1 MYPPKH
7 HVEKDLEKVYRV
19 IEDFGFATVISQ
31 TKEDVIVTQLPL
43 ILEREKGVNGTLVG
57 HLDKN
62 NPHVQYLDDRNITV
76 IFHGPNAYIS
86 PNVYESSQLPTWN
99 SISVHIKGTVHISES
114 SENVRDSIIKMT
126 SLLEN
131 EDNPFVLDKKNKK
144 MSGMLNHI
152 VGFNIEIDEIIGRF
166 KLSQDKTT
174 RDTELAKQHLILK
187 NKTGY
192 EEIIN
197 FVI

>member
-19 IEDFGFATVISQ
+19 IEDFSFATVISQ

-43 ILEREKGVNGTLVG
+43 ILERENGVNGTLVG

-62 NPHVQYLDDRNITV
+62 NPHVQYLDDKNITV
-76 IFHGPNAYIS
+76 IFHGPNTYIS
-86 PNVYESSQLPTWN
+86 PNIYESSQLPTWN
-99 SISVHIKGTVHISES
+99 SISVHIKGTVRISES

-126 SLLEN
+126 SFLEN
-131 EDNPFVLDKKNKK
+131 GDNPFVLDKKDKK
-144 MSGMLNHI
+144 MSGMLSHI
-152 VGFNIEIDEIIGRF
+152 VGFNIEINEIIGRF

-187 NKTGY
+187 NKTGH

>member
-1 MYPPKH
+1 M
-7 HVEKDLEKVYRV
+7 VACVL
-19 IEDFGFATVISQ
+19 
-31 TKEDVIVTQLPL
+31 IVQVTTNFPQ
-43 ILEREKGVNGTLVG
+43 
-57 HLDKN
+57 
-62 NPHVQYLDDRNITV
+62 VQYLDDKNITV
-76 IFHGPNAYIS
+76 IFHGPNTYIY

-126 SLLEN
+126 SFLEN
-131 EDNPFVLDKKNKK
+131 GNNPFILDKKDKK
-144 MSGMLNHI
+144 MSGMLSHI
-152 VGFNIEIDEIIGRF
+152 VGFNIEINEVIGRF

-187 NKTGY
+187 NKIGY

-197 FVI
+197 FII